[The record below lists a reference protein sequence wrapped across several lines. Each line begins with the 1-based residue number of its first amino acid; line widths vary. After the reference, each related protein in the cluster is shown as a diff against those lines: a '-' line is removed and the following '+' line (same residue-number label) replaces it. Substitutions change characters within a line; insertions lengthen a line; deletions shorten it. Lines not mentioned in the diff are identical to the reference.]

1 MASKTMCAH
10 PWSPRPHCSSKF
22 HLVLCIFSKVEK
34 QVCAYLNYTLHVGGN
49 IQKTGNAVQSHKI
62 NITAN
67 IFCWI
72 LLCARHYLQ
81 FFIFNILLQCK
92 NYYDSYFF
100 LFYLFILFI
109 ILLLFNYSC
118 PTFSPNSHFID
129 QEKKGTKNLEV
140 HCKTTSKME
149 DLGFKREVRG
159 GTKEVSPLFISLSPA
174 KAFPLPTC
182 PIMPTVKPCP

>member
-10 PWSPRPHCSSKF
+10 PWSPRPHCSSEF

-72 LLCARHYLQ
+72 LLCARHYPQ

-100 LFYLFILFI
+100 SFIYLFYLLFYCYLI
-109 ILLLFNYSC
+109 TVV
-118 PTFSPNSHFID
+118 P
-129 QEKKGTKNLEV
+129 
-140 HCKTTSKME
+140 
-149 DLGFKREVRG
+149 
-159 GTKEVSPLFISLSPA
+159 LSP
-174 KAFPLPTC
+174 
-182 PIMPTVKPCP
+182 PILILQIRKKRALKIQKFIVKQLVKWRILGSKGKCEEVPKK